1 MIGWRLVRAA
11 ARWEGV
17 LAIILIA
24 LVGVGIAVS
33 PVFATPR
40 NLPNLMSAVIEVAI
54 MAVPM
59 TLVVIAAEI
68 DLSVESMAGLAI
80 ALVGVLW
87 AAGVPME
94 VVIPVVLVVGLL
106 GGLVNGFL
114 VTRVGLPS
122 LVVTL
127 GTLALFRGLA
137 YALLESRGV
146 TGFPAW
152 FTEFGF
158 GVIPGTPVPWSMT
171 VFAALAAVLGL
182 VLHGTRIGRQIYALG
197 KNPSAA
203 RLSGVAVERLKLSLF
218 GLSGLVAAA
227 AGVLMSARFASAR
240 ADIGQGTTL
249 VVVTIVLLGGV
260 NIFGGRGTMVG
271 VVLAAATLAV
281 LGNVLRLTNVSAEI
295 QSIATGLLLIVSVVT
310 PNLAHRVGPAV
321 RRLLA
326 RQPEAVEMARS
337 G

>member
-17 LAIILIA
+17 LAIILVSLVA
-24 LVGVGIAVS
+24 LGVAVS

-54 MAVPM
+54 MALPM
-59 TLVVIAAEI
+59 TLVVIAGEI

-106 GGLVNGFL
+106 GGLFNGLL

-137 YALLESRGV
+137 FALLESRGV
-146 TGFPAW
+146 TGFPSW
-152 FTEFGF
+152 FTDFGF
-158 GVIPGTPVPWSMT
+158 GAIPGTPVPWSMT
-171 VFAALAAVLGL
+171 VFVVLAVVLGV

-203 RLSGVAVERLKLSLF
+203 RLSGVAVERLKLWLF

-227 AGVLMSARFASAR
+227 AGILMSARFASAR
-240 ADIGQGTTL
+240 ADIGQGATL

-260 NIFGGRGTMVG
+260 NIFGGRGTIAG

-295 QSIATGLLLIVSVVT
+295 QSIATGLLLIVSVVI
-310 PNLAHRVGPAV
+310 PNLAHHVGPAV
-321 RRLLA
+321 RRLVA
-326 RQPEAVEMARS
+326 PQPPAVEARP